1 MWRSDE
7 VASDLFSLL
16 RPSSCECVKKK
27 KKSSQMENQTQKQT
41 TLLNFFFFSHFA
53 YSFWVAWVFF
63 FLREKKKQLHD
74 IRSGNHY
81 CQTAFWHLT
90 PALPLSASGFWT
102 QIKQKTPQR
111 DGDGLVIIMNFT
123 CVFIYHRLLDL
134 LLQAGETQQQH
145 RCEWMLSFPW
155 TNIYSV
161 KHCDY
166 LSLVNCVSPGT
177 DEVESPRVVNVILPE
192 QRSYFVQHL
201 GYFLATLLLLA
212 IIVAVVVV
220 LTRRRKKRGLYLY

>member
-1 MWRSDE
+1 
-7 VASDLFSLL
+7 
-16 RPSSCECVKKK
+16 
-27 KKSSQMENQTQKQT
+27 
-41 TLLNFFFFSHFA
+41 
-53 YSFWVAWVFF
+53 
-63 FLREKKKQLHD
+63 
-74 IRSGNHY
+74 
-81 CQTAFWHLT
+81 
-90 PALPLSASGFWT
+90 
-102 QIKQKTPQR
+102 
-111 DGDGLVIIMNFT
+111 MNFT

-145 RCEWMLSFPW
+145 QCEWMLSFPW